1 MKGADKVFYT
11 KERSYITMAINVQAK
26 CTAIEHPNI
35 MLVNI
40 KKAKINIL
48 DPFCLNE
55 HFDFRVARSYFYKLH
70 TNNRKFTV

>member
-1 MKGADKVFYT
+1 M
-11 KERSYITMAINVQAK
+11 EINVQAK

-48 DPFCLNE
+48 DSFC
-55 HFDFRVARSYFYKLH
+55 
-70 TNNRKFTV
+70 